1 MTKISRKGLLQGLG
15 RFFID
20 RFAKKTP
27 EEVKPP
33 VEKKPKPTPKKR
45 EPSLID
51 TAIISTD
58 DLFTRSLKRNKR
70 LSLFSDEKPLS
81 RIEPLQTSRGITN
94 QPYTKKDIYDLAPTE
109 LPMQQIKEK
118 TVRNEFSQENQAL
131 PKGSTLRELILSHP
145 SNEPL
150 PAAEWARF
158 IFKGMKKA
166 PNKFKDPNLKN
177 MDMTVKELELRDS
190 NLMRYDFPETSE
202 GIKAQQRL
210 QQLRKRK
217 DDSPLEKDLYERAL
231 EEYRKVMG
239 KPGQQ
244 SPRLTGGFLRALHD
258 QGKTATKDDLLEI
271 VENNP
276 LYKAQVTHFTDVDNL
291 MHHEQYYDG
300 IDAYASGM
308 KGLFDSLQDFKTIL
322 NGGYRKL
329 EQELGPEVV
338 RDYNYKD
345 LSRVDSEVVSNF
357 LSLRN
362 KVQNAMDEISPDLF
376 GDNSG
381 LQELGIL
388 DRLNFIKLRSNAA
401 ENSPYTEI
409 QDGEI
414 KTLIDN
420 LGMGSFTKIRGTRQL
435 LDELD
440 QIVLTTRALKNS
452 YREASRDPASIYSG
466 EDLTDPVPEEI
477 TTDSEDT
484 AQVILDNVKTLE
496 KKARKLFESIFKS
509 RAQNDKNFLSP
520 YRNFDRYNV
529 YGANNYGSFVV
540 HVPKSTNPNL
550 NSTSGNH
557 YGKLSVKE
565 DNVPHV
571 DARTMAIN
579 SAEALKVLP
588 SDQNK
593 LLNNQLYFA
602 RYDVRNMDDG
612 NEVALLTDA
621 QMDRLKDIRNWKA
634 AGLEK
639 EVVNPYNLH
648 KFPDQNQILDMSD
661 NNKLDAYLKK
671 MQQGEKLSAEA
682 KNEMELLRFKLL
694 TNAITNEPIG
704 KAGSFAN
711 RDANISLDKY
721 LEKRIPATVRERNAQ
736 GELVSEVRNV
746 SQKEIR
752 PYLPLETMQSQA
764 DHTMKT
770 FMGLISQRPGIT
782 HIGVHPAEFMEY
794 RSMKQ
799 PYFDLYGS
807 KEGLATDTTDMT
819 AAEIKKFKRESAI
832 FKAMKKISKDY
843 NTPIEDK
850 LVAKSRPS
858 YPHKIIKVDFVPK
871 PGAGLQE
878 ASNYVQHKH
887 AFKTQEEAES
897 VLKSLIKLQD
907 SQGATD
913 NVTYRYEYIPKDL
926 ANGKPNPR
934 LYDKYKVIKIPEKF
948 LALPKKGYL
957 TGGLVNSGFKW

>member
-1 MTKISRKGLLQGLG
+1 
-15 RFFID
+15 
-20 RFAKKTP
+20 
-27 EEVKPP
+27 
-33 VEKKPKPTPKKR
+33 
-45 EPSLID
+45 
-51 TAIISTD
+51 
-58 DLFTRSLKRNKR
+58 
-70 LSLFSDEKPLS
+70 LS

-94 QPYTKKDIYDLAPTE
+94 QPYTKDDIYDLAPTE

-131 PKGSTLRELILSHP
+131 PKGSSLRELILSHP

-210 QQLRKRK
+210 QQLRKKK
-217 DDSPLEKDLYERAL
+217 DDSRLDQDLYERAL

-258 QGKTATKDDLLEI
+258 QGKTATKDTLLEV

-308 KGLFDSLQDFKTIL
+308 KGLFDSLKDFKRIL

-329 EQELGPEVV
+329 EQELGKEVV
-338 RDYNYKD
+338 EKYDYKN
-345 LSRVDSEVVSNF
+345 LSKLDSEVVKNY

-362 KVQNAMDEISPDLF
+362 RVQSAMDEIDPPMLEPDVRET
-376 GDNSG
+376 G
-381 LQELGIL
+381 LQDLGVL
-388 DRLNFIKLRSNAA
+388 DRINFIKLRSNSA
-401 ENSPYTEI
+401 ENSTYTEVR
-409 QDGEI
+409 DGEI
-414 KTLIDN
+414 KTFFDN
-420 LGMGSFTKIRGTRQL
+420 LGMGSFTKIRGTNEL
-435 LDELD
+435 LEELD
-440 QIVLTTRALKNS
+440 QIVMQTRALKNS

-477 TTDSEDT
+477 TADYEDT

-540 HVPKSTNPNL
+540 HVPKSNNPNL
-550 NSTSGNH
+550 NSKSGNH
-557 YGKLSVKE
+557 YGAGSVMG

-571 DARTMAIN
+571 DPRTMTIN
-579 SAEALKVLP
+579 NAEALKVLP
-588 SDQNK
+588 GEQDY

-612 NEVALLTDA
+612 NEVALLTES
-621 QMDRLKDIRNWKA
+621 QMDRLKKIREWKT

-639 EVVNPYNLH
+639 EVVNPYNLN

-661 NNKLDAYLKK
+661 NNKLDVYIKK
-671 MQQGEKLSAEA
+671 MQQEGKLSAEEKA
-682 KNEMELLRFKLL
+682 DMELLRFKLL
-694 TNAITNEPIG
+694 TNAITNEPLG
-704 KAGSFAN
+704 SGSSFAN
-711 RDANISLDKY
+711 RNANISLDKY
-721 LEKRIPATVRERNAQ
+721 LQKRVPARVTEPNEDGIPTTVDKD
-736 GELVSEVRNV
+736 V

-770 FMGLISQRPGIT
+770 FMGVISQRPGIT
-782 HIGVHPAEFMEY
+782 HIGVHPAEFLEY

-819 AAEIKKFKRESAI
+819 PAEIKKFKRESAI
-832 FKAMKKISKDY
+832 FKAMKKISRDY

-858 YPHKIIKVDFVPK
+858 YPHKIIKADFVPK

-897 VLKSLIKLQD
+897 VLQSLTKLQD
-907 SQGATD
+907 SQGAAN
-913 NVTYRYEYIPKDL
+913 NVVYRYEYIPKDL